1 MEIPYHSSKLFKYLC
16 FYCGEERKLMT
27 SNIEFYQQC
36 TSCRSRTR
44 AKVASD
50 ALKKKQKT
58 LRYNLIHLPF
68 YLSASFIN
76 ILRYLKS
83 LCF

>member
-1 MEIPYHSSKLFKYLC
+1 
-16 FYCGEERKLMT
+16 MT

-58 LRYNLIHLPF
+58 LRYNLIHLLF

>member
-1 MEIPYHSSKLFKYLC
+1 M
-16 FYCGEERKLMT
+16 M
-27 SNIEFYQQC
+27 SNIEFCQQC
-36 TSCRSRTR
+36 TSCKSRTG

-50 ALKKKQKT
+50 AVKKKQKT

-68 YLSASFIN
+68 YLSASFID